1 MTDIYEDIEQ
11 YENQESN
18 IYDDIENQESDGN
31 QRDDEEDAAFAND
44 QKDDEGT
51 ARRIDPKKTK
61 THVRNPLPK
70 LDTEKLKGSN
80 GVQAIEKYFENF
92 KFHGKGREKADL
104 DRIMKRLEYWSYR
117 LFPKYHFDD
126 FLARV
131 EQLGS
136 KKDLQVFIKKYR
148 LDMIAPDNDLIIED
162 NVDSEEEQ
170 QENAPLDDFDLLITE
185 QIQKQKQAE
194 TRASA
199 SAAGPNT
206 AEDAFDELV
215 RSSKNDN
222 TQSSQVEDTNTARNH
237 ELSDEIKERIE
248 RNRQLAIQR
257 KLQRWREQEE
267 AKKLKLTESTNDKT
281 FNDNL
286 TTEDKTDASQTDITL
301 SQNNEN
307 I

>member
-1 MTDIYEDIEQ
+1 MTDIYEDIEH
-11 YENQESN
+11 YENQESD
-18 IYDDIENQESDGN
+18 IYEDNQESDGN
-31 QRDDEEDAAFAND
+31 QREDEEDASSINN
-44 QKDDEGT
+44 QNEET

-61 THVRNPLPK
+61 THVRNPAPK

-80 GVQAIEKYFENF
+80 GIQAIEKYFENF
-92 KFHGKGREKADL
+92 KFHGKGHEKADL
-104 DRIMKRLEYWSYR
+104 NRIMKRLEYWSYR

-126 FLARV
+126 FLTKV

-136 KKDLQVFIKKYR
+136 KKDLQVFLKKYR

-162 NVDSEEEQ
+162 NIDSEEEQ

-194 TRASA
+194 TRASMP
-199 SAAGPNT
+199 AAGPNT

-222 TQSSQVEDTNTARNH
+222 TQSSQVEDANTTRN
-237 ELSDEIKERIE
+237 ELSEEIKERIE

-257 KLQRWREQEE
+257 RLQRQREQEE
-267 AKKLKLTESTNDKT
+267 AKKLKLTESTNEKT
-281 FNDNL
+281 FNDNSNL
-286 TTEDKTDASQTDITL
+286 TTEDKTDASQMDITL
-301 SQNNEN
+301 SQNNGN